1 MYTHLERKCC
11 NKKLLM
17 FKVRRNALYRTDFLF
32 DVKALNNFFIL
43 EIKVCS
49 LNTTNIH
56 DVF

>member
-1 MYTHLERKCC
+1 
-11 NKKLLM
+11 M

-56 DVF
+56 DVFQGNSEKSLLFN